1 MSIFSER
8 KRGVCCRSAQEVFSR
23 ISRRAQW
30 LLHNEI
36 ALVAVCCA
44 LPDQTDVDSSI
55 IIVIVIVIVSSA
67 GDVNMIFEI
76 FTQPSSEGP
85 LGHKSVSKLID

>member
-23 ISRRAQW
+23 ISRTAQW

-76 FTQPSSEGP
+76 FTQPNSEGP

>member
-23 ISRRAQW
+23 ISRTAQW